1 MKVLLVFLAAGLLLV
16 FGLREA
22 LGDFYEQVQSRKN
35 QKEQLEGLL
44 AVSLGSHRSLPAVFR
59 DEAELGRFFKGHLA
73 GLEIRVTR
81 ESFASKKAEGG
92 KKRARFELE
101 GRPMDGLRLAAAL
114 ERSEK
119 AVRLI
124 SYNVT
129 SGASTRIE
137 MDLEYLTP

>member
-1 MKVLLVFLAAGLLLV
+1 MKVLLVIFSAGLLLI
-16 FGLREA
+16 FGFRDTLA
-22 LGDFYEQVQSRKN
+22 DLNEQVQSRNN

-44 AVSLGSHRSLPAVFR
+44 AVSQGSHQRLPAVFR
-59 DEAELGRFFKGHLA
+59 DEAELGRFFKDHLA
-73 GLEIRVTR
+73 GMELRVTR
-81 ESFASKKAEGG
+81 ESFASKKTEGG

-119 AVRLI
+119 AVRLV